1 MRGENYIMDKTNK
14 ICIYIAS
21 LSLLSSII
29 LGFITYQQ
37 QNYIQSLHKIVQ
49 SNAIPSKKL
58 LKSKSI
64 ESSIDS
70 LESSIFDL
78 EEKISDLDNR
88 VTDLE
93 GGSPATEADY
103 KRWES
108 MGLNTDT
115 MRQSQ
120 NN

>member
-1 MRGENYIMDKTNK
+1 MQKYQNLIT
-14 ICIYIAS
+14 A
-21 LSLLSSII
+21 LLIVAVCI

-49 SNAIPSKKL
+49 SNATPSKKL

-78 EEKISDLDNR
+78 EEKISDLDDR